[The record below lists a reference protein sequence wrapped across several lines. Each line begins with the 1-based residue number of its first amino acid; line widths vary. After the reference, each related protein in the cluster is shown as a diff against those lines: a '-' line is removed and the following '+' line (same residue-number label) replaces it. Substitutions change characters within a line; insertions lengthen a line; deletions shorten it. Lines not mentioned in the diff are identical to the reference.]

1 MERAPT
7 TRGLAQVEICA
18 VSFVSDLCFVCLSF
32 MSRFERERLLF
43 LLASPRPLDCEAVI
57 RVGTLSLV
65 QFVGLTV
72 LAVRLL
78 EEVPTRGSTEP
89 TEQM

>member
-7 TRGLAQVEICA
+7 ARGHPQVEISV
-18 VSFVSDLCFVCLSF
+18 VSIVSDLCSFVCLSF
-32 MSRFERERLLF
+32 IPRVGRERLLL
-43 LLASPRPLDCEAVI
+43 LLASPPRPLDCEVVI

-72 LAVRLL
+72 IAARLL
-78 EEVPTRGSTEP
+78 EE
-89 TEQM
+89 